1 MRTIALR
8 GLAVGALAAVW
19 VLLWGRLSP
28 ANVLGGLAVATL
40 ILVLLPLPRVPVQGL
55 LHPITLARVQLLVGW
70 YLVLASLQLA
80 WLAIRPGPPPRN
92 GVLRVQSHLKS
103 DLVLVI
109 AANITTMIPG
119 SILLEIDQV
128 RRILYFHVIDV
139 GSERS
144 VDRFRRQVAG
154 LERLLV
160 KAFERDSEWR
170 P

>member
-1 MRTIALR
+1 MRAVALR
-8 GLAVGALAAVW
+8 ILTICALAAVW
-19 VLLWGRLSP
+19 VLLWGRITP
-28 ANVLGGLAVATL
+28 ANVLGGLVVGTL
-40 ILVLLPLPRVPVQGL
+40 IMVLLPLPRVPVQGL
-55 LHPITLARVQLLVGW
+55 LHPISLVRVLLLVGW
-70 YLVLASLQLA
+70 YLMLASLHLA

-92 GVLRVQSHLKS
+92 GVLQVQSHLKS
-103 DLVLVI
+103 DLVLVM

-128 RRILYFHVIDV
+128 RRILYYHVLDV

-144 VDRFRRQVAG
+144 VAQFRRQVAG
-154 LERLLV
+154 LERLLT